1 MTRFLVSVRDVA
13 ETETALAAGADIIDL
28 KDPAKGALGA
38 LDPAAIASCVTRIA
52 GRAEVSATVGDL
64 PMRAATI
71 RGAVRKIAALGVD
84 HVKLGLFPEGDAE
97 RCLSLLAVETQR
109 VSLILVIFADAL
121 PTFDAIRVAA
131 RIGAFGVMLDTAGK
145 DGSSLPDHLPLAALA
160 RFVTDARAE
169 GLLVGLAGSLKASHV
184 PKLLALQPDL
194 LGFRGALC
202 EGQARGAGLDAGAC
216 AAIRALVPRA
226 AHAAADATMPAVS
239 PSTC

>member
-84 HVKLGLFPEGDAE
+84 HVKLGL
-97 RCLSLLAVETQR
+97 LSRRGRRAVFESSSPSR
-109 VSLILVIFADAL
+109 RSAC
-121 PTFDAIRVAA
+121 RSSS
-131 RIGAFGVMLDTAGK
+131 
-145 DGSSLPDHLPLAALA
+145 SSLPT
-160 RFVTDARAE
+160 RCR
-169 GLLVGLAGSLKASHV
+169 LLT
-184 PKLLALQPDL
+184 Q
-194 LGFRGALC
+194 
-202 EGQARGAGLDAGAC
+202 
-216 AAIRALVPRA
+216 
-226 AHAAADATMPAVS
+226 
-239 PSTC
+239 

>member
-121 PTFDAIRVAA
+121 P

-226 AHAAADATMPAVS
+226 AHAAADATMPALS
-239 PSTC
+239 PSPC

>member
-1 MTRFLVSVRDVA
+1 MTRFLASVRDVA
-13 ETETALAAGADIIDL
+13 EADTALAAGADIIDL

-38 LDPAAIASCVTRIA
+38 LDPGAIAACVARIA

-64 PMRAATI
+64 PLHPETI
-71 RGAVRKIAALGVD
+71 RDAVRRIAALGVD

-121 PTFDAIRVAA
+121 PPFDAIRVAA

-145 DGSSLPDHLPLAALA
+145 DGSSLLDHLPPAALA
-160 RFVTDARAE
+160 RFVADARAE
-169 GLLVGLAGSLKASHV
+169 GLLVGLAGSLRAAHV
-184 PKLLALQPDL
+184 AKLLALQPDL

-202 EGQARGAGLDAGAC
+202 AGGARGANLDADAC
-216 AAIRALVPRA
+216 AAIRALIPGAARA
-226 AHAAADATMPAVS
+226 TASAAMPDLS
-239 PSTC
+239 PAPC